1 MRSNLD
7 PFNVHEDPTLW
18 DALKRVYLV
27 DSSPYDTPKDYA
39 EVDEPQVVRRF
50 TLDTAIED
58 EGNNLSVGQ
67 VNFGLLLPAHLPN
80 LVFS

>member
-7 PFNVHEDPTLW
+7 PFNVHEDATLW

-27 DSSPYDTPKDYA
+27 DSSPYDTPKEYA
-39 EVDEPQVVRRF
+39 EADEPQVVRRF

-67 VNFGLLLPAHLPN
+67 VNIGLLLLAHLPN
-80 LVFS
+80 LVFP